1 MDGEDRRRTVMRR
14 AMMVL
19 GAVLAAGTAQ
29 AGETI
34 RCGRW
39 VVDESATVEELVQK
53 CGEPAS
59 KRRVEKPILVE
70 NPDNTRRMVGTT
82 VTEYWTYDR
91 GTRAFQ
97 IVVTIVDGRIRS
109 IERAE

>member
-1 MDGEDRRRTVMRR
+1 MRRRMIVV
-14 AMMVL
+14 A
-19 GAVLAAGTAQ
+19 AVLAAGTAQ

-39 VVDESATVEELVQK
+39 VVDETATVGELVSK

-59 KRRVEKPILVE
+59 KRLVEEDILVK
-70 NPDNTRRMVGTT
+70 NPDNTRRKVGTT

-91 GTRAFQ
+91 GSRSFQ
-97 IVVTIVDGRIRS
+97 LLVTIVDGKIRS

>member
-1 MDGEDRRRTVMRR
+1 MRRTMIAV
-14 AMMVL
+14 A
-19 GAVLAAGTAQ
+19 AVLAASTAQ

-39 VVDESATVEELVQK
+39 VVDETATVDELVQK

-59 KRRVEKPILVE
+59 KRVVEDDIRVK
-70 NPDNTRRMVGTT
+70 NPDNTRRTVGTT

-91 GTRAFQ
+91 GSRSFQ
-97 IVVTIVDGRIRS
+97 ILVTIVDGRIRS

>member
-1 MDGEDRRRTVMRR
+1 MCRRMI
-14 AMMVL
+14 VL
-19 GAVLAAGTAQ
+19 AAVLAAGTAG

-39 VVDESATVEELVQK
+39 VVDETATLEELVQK

-59 KRRVEKPILVE
+59 KRLVE
-70 NPDNTRRMVGTT
+70 EDVRVKNPDNTRRTVGTT

-91 GTRAFQ
+91 GTRSFRNL
-97 IVVTIVDGRIRS
+97 VTIVDGRIRS

>member
-1 MDGEDRRRTVMRR
+1 MQNRLIAV
-14 AMMVL
+14 V
-19 GAVLAAGTAQ
+19 AVLAVGTAH

-39 VVDESATVEELVQK
+39 VVDESATVDELVSK

-59 KRRVEKPILVE
+59 KRLVE
-70 NPDNTRRMVGTT
+70 EDIRVRNPDNSMRTVGVT

-91 GTRAFQ
+91 GSRSFQ
-97 IVVTIVDGRIRS
+97 ILVTIVDGNIRS

>member
-1 MDGEDRRRTVMRR
+1 MRRT
-14 AMMVL
+14 MMVL
-19 GAVLAAGTAQ
+19 AAVLATGTAQ

-39 VVDESATVEELVQK
+39 VVDETATVEELVQK
-53 CGEPAS
+53 CGEPAA
-59 KRRVEKPILVE
+59 KRLVEEDILVK
-70 NPDNTRRMVGTT
+70 NPDNTRRTVGTT

-91 GTRAFQ
+91 GTRSFQ

>member
-1 MDGEDRRRTVMRR
+1 MRRTMIAV
-14 AMMVL
+14 A
-19 GAVLAAGTAQ
+19 AVLAASTAQ

-39 VVDESATVEELVQK
+39 VVDETATVDELVQK

-59 KRRVEKPILVE
+59 KRVVEDDVRVK
-70 NPDNTRRMVGTT
+70 NPDNTRRTVGTT

-91 GTRAFQ
+91 GSRSFQ
-97 IVVTIVDGRIRS
+97 ILVTIVDGRIRS

>member
-1 MDGEDRRRTVMRR
+1 MPRSLIAV
-14 AMMVL
+14 A
-19 GAVLAAGTAQ
+19 AVLAAATAQ

-39 VVDESATVEELVQK
+39 VVDESATVDELVRK

-59 KRRVEKPILVE
+59 KRLVE
-70 NPDNTRRMVGTT
+70 EDVLVKNPDNTRRTVGTT

-91 GTRAFQ
+91 GSRSFR
-97 IVVTIVDGRIRS
+97 ILVTIVDGRIRS

>member
-1 MDGEDRRRTVMRR
+1 MRIR
-14 AMMVL
+14 LIAMA
-19 GAVLAAGTAQ
+19 AVLAAGTAE

-59 KRRVEKPILVE
+59 KRLVE
-70 NPDNTRRMVGTT
+70 EDIRVRNPDNTRRTVGTT

-91 GTRAFQ
+91 GMQSFR
-97 IVVTIVDGRIRS
+97 ILVTIVDGRIRS